1 MLLLLGK
8 MLVQQSCQVANW
20 AIFKS
25 GSSGH
30 HITQWLFGLSGSSEI
45 ILHFKPFS
53 VLLILMAFL
62 PNLRQSASLL
72 LLRLFRLVAFNAL
85 L

>member
-30 HITQWLFGLSGSSEI
+30 HITQWLFGLSGSSKI

-53 VLLILMAFL
+53 VLLIFNGFFAKLETECFPPASKAFQL
-62 PNLRQSASLL
+62 GC
-72 LLRLFRLVAFNAL
+72 F
-85 L
+85 